1 MPDTYKTFLSPG
13 SCQLEVT
20 DLVAAAN
27 DDKGVDLYGVA
38 WEIEQ
43 VLIAGEGFAASPTD
57 VWVNERGILNV
68 GQSLFDKINRTA
80 EDNDN
85 VPGQCTVV
93 VKATSLVDSSKI
105 ARLKVLVGYPGEGG
119 GGGGGGVDVGNLVA
133 VWAQK
138 DVPVA
143 NAELGGD
150 ANIIINTI
158 SLTPYASPTIVAS
171 NARSTIEAAAAGTF
185 VKTQDSVPYTEE
197 QPACYDVIINYESFV
212 FTSVAPLENVNIT
225 ATPNIND
232 DQNYTYVIEVP
243 ALELGHALLVVTEAL
258 Q

>member
-93 VKATSLVDSSKI
+93 VKATSLVDSSKV

-119 GGGGGGVDVGNLVA
+119 GGGGGDFSTASVTITNDSNKSFMLAAPLINRGMLVSA
-133 VWAQK
+133 LNSA
-138 DVPVA
+138 DMDGTA
-143 NAELGGD
+143 
-150 ANIIINTI
+150 
-158 SLTPYASPTIVAS
+158 
-171 NARSTIEAAAAGTF
+171 IEAAIYGTGAVTLVIGDNLPNTITCTGGVSNLGDGAILIEGDGTLTF
-185 VKTQDSVPYTEE
+185 NDQQD
-197 QPACYDVIINYESFV
+197 
-212 FTSVAPLENVNIT
+212 
-225 ATPNIND
+225 
-232 DQNYTYVIEVP
+232 
-243 ALELGHALLVVTEAL
+243 
-258 Q
+258 